1 MTLPPKLVKTILA
14 TECPRPSRWLEHIS
28 SDGVRCLCHKELKT
42 AAVADAPSITAEIE
56 DDIVKEGV
64 NLQC

>member
-1 MTLPPKLVKTILA
+1 
-14 TECPRPSRWLEHIS
+14 
-28 SDGVRCLCHKELKT
+28 LKT